1 MALFSVNFC
10 KVSGPFLSLTLPLK
24 SNNLTV
30 LLLNPHQLWVWP
42 IYCTSTVSLW
52 SLSSV
57 SVSVENICEVWPTA
71 KSWARWSCS
80 NTEQLHPLCKLLKL
94 WSGGDT
100 SCRRDQNRRMNRCSH
115 GKWRVCNRLL
125 VLRRLFLL
133 FIHVTQMTSKT
144 SLALCFTAKT
154 FCNAFRQMKKALQ
167 TQYANHRAKL
177 QNWFD
182 FFFVLITGCLFRE
195 LHFPATKRDSV
206 SGVKLCNS
214 ACGIC
219 CENFPPNCAWQG
231 EEVWWLPR
239 RVMGSLFCACLKCC
253 SPAAAA
259 PAESEWNV
267 RVRRWGC
274 FFISSWLYLLQRTSG
289 RHHSPI

>member
-1 MALFSVNFC
+1 
-10 KVSGPFLSLTLPLK
+10 
-24 SNNLTV
+24 
-30 LLLNPHQLWVWP
+30 
-42 IYCTSTVSLW
+42 
-52 SLSSV
+52 
-57 SVSVENICEVWPTA
+57 
-71 KSWARWSCS
+71 
-80 NTEQLHPLCKLLKL
+80 
-94 WSGGDT
+94 
-100 SCRRDQNRRMNRCSH
+100 
-115 GKWRVCNRLL
+115 
-125 VLRRLFLL
+125 
-133 FIHVTQMTSKT
+133 MTSKT
-144 SLALCFTAKT
+144 SLSLCFTAKT

-253 SPAAAA
+253 SPAARCSCWERVKCQGEEMRLLLYFLVALPAA
-259 PAESEWNV
+259 EDFRPPSQSNLTVTTQQMWE
-267 RVRRWGC
+267 
-274 FFISSWLYLLQRTSG
+274 TSLV
-289 RHHSPI
+289 